1 MPISF
6 LDESSNCAP
15 TPTQKGNK
23 RALVIDLISDSDDD
37 DEAITQSSSKKMALS
52 TPTSTKPQA
61 SAISSTSDSPELMII
76 DLE

>member
-1 MPISF
+1 M
-6 LDESSNCAP
+6 
-15 TPTQKGNK
+15 
-23 RALVIDLISDSDDD
+23 IDLISDSEDEDDT
-37 DEAITQSSSKKMALS
+37 ITQSSCKKIALS